1 MQSQDEWGT
10 ESGGKKRKIRIP
22 ATAAWFIDKFAAF
35 REGSETMLTTPSFAR
50 TSSTRNLAPP
60 AEMTP
65 VSAGWP
71 PPCGWKTV
79 ASSTTATRPPS
90 SCGHPELSL
99 GRRFQPRVARLR
111 RREGKKPGG
120 RRERWRMS
128 GGVPPYH
135 RSRRAWWGPPASPV
149 QPPAPFFSPWRRW
162 WETWQRSIAAG
173 GDEEVRRV
181 EGVRS
186 GQAAPS
192 GSNRTRKTLGCLK
205 ILKKR
210 TRPDKTIY
218 RPAPHRDYVLFTDFD
233 GLMARLGFE
242 VPSFFAQL
250 SVCL

>member
-1 MQSQDEWGT
+1 MG
-10 ESGGKKRKIRIP
+10 P
-22 ATAAWFIDKFAAF
+22 AGLAGAA
-35 REGSETMLTTPSFAR
+35 
-50 TSSTRNLAPP
+50 
-60 AEMTP
+60 
-65 VSAGWP
+65 
-71 PPCGWKTV
+71 
-79 ASSTTATRPPS
+79 
-90 SCGHPELSL
+90 SC
-99 GRRFQPRVARLR
+99 AI
-111 RREGKKPGG
+111 
-120 RRERWRMS
+120 
-128 GGVPPYH
+128 
-135 RSRRAWWGPPASPV
+135 
-149 QPPAPFFSPWRRW
+149 FFPWRRW